1 MMTIEE
7 FLVPID
13 SRADAERADA
23 MEALLRGELSGKDFE
38 TLNNILKRDKY
49 EKKGFNNET

>member
-7 FLVPID
+7 ILVPID

>member
-23 MEALLRGELSGKDFE
+23 MEALLRGELPGEDYKIYV
-38 TLNNILKRDKY
+38 TLISESKI
-49 EKKGFNNET
+49 

>member
-7 FLVPID
+7 ILVPID

-23 MEALLRGELSGKDFE
+23 MEALLRGELSREDFE
-38 TLNNILKRDKY
+38 TLNEILKRDKY
-49 EKKGFNNET
+49 EKKEFNDET